1 MSYLGLSHCELC
13 ECGNA
18 PLNPKII
25 GGQDASGGSWPWQ
38 VAFKDSGSFFCG
50 GALITNQWVLT
61 AAHCL
66 LPSFYCTS
74 FLSEMQIRALVA
86 TICHPD
92 YDETTMDNDICLV
105 KLAAPVTFTSY
116 IQPVCLASDEST
128 FFDGITTWVTGFGV
142 TSTFLNDP
150 QGSAIR
156 GSGAACGS
164 SIHLMRLSVLVK

>member
-61 AAHCL
+61 AAHCV
-66 LPSFYCTS
+66 PRFWVTIQQSAGGSCTS
-74 FLSEMQIRALVA
+74 CRTEQ
-86 TICHPD
+86 
-92 YDETTMDNDICLV
+92 
-105 KLAAPVTFTSY
+105 
-116 IQPVCLASDEST
+116 
-128 FFDGITTWVTGFGV
+128 
-142 TSTFLNDP
+142 
-150 QGSAIR
+150 
-156 GSGAACGS
+156 
-164 SIHLMRLSVLVK
+164 VLVQL